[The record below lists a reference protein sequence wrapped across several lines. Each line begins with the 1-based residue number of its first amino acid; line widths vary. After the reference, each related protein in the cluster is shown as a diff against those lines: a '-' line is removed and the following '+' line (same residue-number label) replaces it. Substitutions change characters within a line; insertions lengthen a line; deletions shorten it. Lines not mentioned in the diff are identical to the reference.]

1 MIIAELERTLLRQVQ
16 SDREIL
22 TQLVQNGLHT
32 SFKVYT
38 LPVRQ
43 LFQVLLSQI
52 NKYRNYD
59 RRSS

>member
-1 MIIAELERTLLRQVQ
+1 MIIAELERTLLRQIH
-16 SDREIL
+16 SGREIL
-22 TQLVQNGLHT
+22 AQLVQNGLHT
-32 SFKVYT
+32 FLKVYT

-52 NKYRNYD
+52 YKYRKYD